1 MKQNGRIQSQIIS
14 MVTSLVEIKLMEKIS
29 SNKDERFCIV
39 EDVNFVEKQRKDQ
52 FGFNESYI
60 ELKEKPKKIV
70 EIAKNFVENVLYL
83 FIKKLKKS
91 EVHKRNK
98 SRVNSNFSNCRIHNS
113 VPIHER

>member
-14 MVTSLVEIKLMEKIS
+14 MVTSLVEMKLMEKFS
-29 SNKDERFCIV
+29 ANKDERFCIV

-70 EIAKNFVENVLYL
+70 EIAKNFVEDVKKNNQVDFYNRAMYYYPHQTMYSEVGIIDYFELL
-83 FIKKLKKS
+83 FKKL
-91 EVHKRNK
+91 
-98 SRVNSNFSNCRIHNS
+98 
-113 VPIHER
+113 